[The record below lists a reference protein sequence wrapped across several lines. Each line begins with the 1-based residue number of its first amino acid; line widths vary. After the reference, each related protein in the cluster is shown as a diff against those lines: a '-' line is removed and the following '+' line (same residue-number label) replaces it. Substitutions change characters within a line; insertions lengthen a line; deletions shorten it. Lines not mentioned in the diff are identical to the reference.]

1 MRNWIRLAWAVVA
14 AAGIAAMAHA
24 QGGPTV
30 YGKTLLQTNEV
41 PADALARF
49 AQLDAAMRAKGQK
62 PGLMTGG
69 NEDWVA
75 KELSAPSAGN
85 PYRVVVRVS
94 GTALADGDARSVWM
108 AGWRDDGATRLVP
121 ITGTSKTAAKAND
134 RLEFVGASAPVSFK
148 EDRNRLPAISFLG
161 TENLRIDQ
169 VQVEVWGGVGKSSFV
184 ERVWAWSPL
193 LLGVVFFAAAWWLR
207 RR

>member
-1 MRNWIRLAWAVVA
+1 MRNWMRLAWVVIA
-14 AAGIAAMAHA
+14 AAGIAALAHA

-30 YGKTLLQTNEV
+30 YGKTLLQTNAV
-41 PADALARF
+41 PAEALARF
-49 AQLDAAMRAKGQK
+49 AQLDATMRAKGQK
-62 PGLMTGG
+62 PGLMNGG
-69 NEDWVA
+69 SEDWTAVA
-75 KELSAPSAGN
+75 LNAPSAGN